1 MKKKIVTIIS
11 VALAICMTFALSISL
26 AFCDRS
32 ANTPGSE
39 TNLGQDGSA
48 NVGDENQGVIGGE
61 THAVKLAMS
70 AYTMNRETKTVSRTL
85 TATVLPEDAPD
96 RSVDWTLE
104 WCVPVYDGADI
115 SDYLTIEPEYDGALS
130 ATVTAYQG
138 FEGGSAYV
146 TCTTRVGGY
155 SAQCLI
161 TYDGAPESLVFVLD
175 GTDYGNTSKVTLTAG
190 QNYDIELDL
199 RNTLGAVGGKYGSF
213 EIEAIKIQGR
223 FVAEKREIVNGTVK
237 SRTEVTVDLETGKVG
252 DVSIPYTEF
261 MTVTLNENIL
271 KVNAL
276 RSESSFMLPRAAVRT
291 GTQYYYKA
299 PYQDPRASSPD
310 NCMLYVLVKEVVSGK
325 TSLLYIDIQSTVTS
339 IGLSET
345 SFAF

>member
-11 VALAICMTFALSISL
+11 VALAICLTFALSISL
-26 AFCDRS
+26 AFCGRS
-32 ANTPGSE
+32 ANTSDSE

-161 TYDGAPESLVFVLD
+161 TYDGAPESLGEIGFMVL
-175 GTDYGNTSKVTLTAG
+175 G
-190 QNYDIELDL
+190 
-199 RNTLGAVGGKYGSF
+199 YGSDLL
-213 EIEAIKIQGR
+213 IPLLGYLDDVILLPMLVALTIKFIPDE
-223 FVAEKREIVNGTVK
+223 VLEEKRQQAKGMWQDGKPKKWYYAIPIV
-237 SRTEVTVDLETGKVG
+237 L
-252 DVSIPYTEF
+252 IWI
-261 MTVTLNENIL
+261 LIIALIL
-271 KVNAL
+271 KA
-276 RSESSFMLPRAAVRT
+276 
-291 GTQYYYKA
+291 
-299 PYQDPRASSPD
+299 
-310 NCMLYVLVKEVVSGK
+310 
-325 TSLLYIDIQSTVTS
+325 II
-339 IGLSET
+339 
-345 SFAF
+345 